1 MRAKSQLAERN
12 LQKMPWSKSKVVKR
26 QNRKDKEIHRFVL
39 EEVTRP
45 PEVIQDTV
53 SLDLASPAPL
63 PPQPEMPAILSPYG
77 EGYAKGFSE
86 GEAKG
91 ATEGE
96 AKGFAEGETNGFA
109 EYAKG
114 VAEGQAKGVAEGEA
128 KGFAAGEAKGF
139 AEGEA
144 KGLAEGQAKG
154 FAEGEVFGKAIRE
167 EELAAW
173 NQSHELLS
181 RLIEDLKAFTETIV
195 LEAESDLLQITLGIA
210 RKIVKE
216 EFQNP
221 ETVLLSIQ
229 EALKNIAP
237 AKEAVI
243 RIAPQAVSWLSQKSP
258 EILEA
263 VEKIDFIR
271 IEADPKLQPGD
282 CLIETEDRIVDA
294 RPETQLAEIKKK
306 LLPNL

>member
-1 MRAKSQLAERN
+1 MRAKSPLAERN

-26 QNRKDKEIHRFVL
+26 QNRKDKEIQRFVL

-45 PEVIQDTV
+45 PDIAQETI
-53 SLDLASPAPL
+53 SLDLETPA
-63 PPQPEMPAILSPYG
+63 PQPEMPPILSPYG
-77 EGYAKGFSE
+77 EGYAKGFAE

-91 ATEGE
+91 STEGY
-96 AKGFAEGETNGFA
+96 AKGLDEGETNGFA
-109 EYAKG
+109 EGYAKG
-114 VAEGQAKGVAEGEA
+114 VAEGQAKGFAEGEA
-128 KGFAAGEAKGF
+128 KGFSEGEAKGFTEGEAKGF

-144 KGLAEGQAKG
+144 KG
-154 FAEGEVFGKAIRE
+154 FAEGEVAGKAIRE
-167 EELAAW
+167 EELATW
-173 NQSHELLS
+173 NQSNQLLL

-195 LEAESDLLQITLGIA
+195 LAAEDDLLQVTLGIA

-216 EFQNP
+216 ELTQNP
-221 ETVLLSIQ
+221 EMILLLIQ

-243 RIAPQAVSWLSQKSP
+243 RIAPQAVEWLSQKSP
-258 EILEA
+258 EIMETA
-263 VEKIDFIR
+263 EKIDFIK

-282 CLIETEDRIVDA
+282 CLIETEDRIVDI